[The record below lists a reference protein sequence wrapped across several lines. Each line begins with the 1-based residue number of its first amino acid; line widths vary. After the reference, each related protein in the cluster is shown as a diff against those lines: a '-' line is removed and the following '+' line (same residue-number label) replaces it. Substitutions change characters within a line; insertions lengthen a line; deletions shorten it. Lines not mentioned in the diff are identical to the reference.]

1 MATFGVS
8 LISNGGGTVESVS
21 IEHKSTFK
29 QLISSTGTAGGTH
42 IYDLQYDVSASGK
55 GSNPYQVGASTAP
68 TGVSGIFQVT
78 SSTNNSKNDDFIGW
92 SMSGTA
98 FQYANED

>member
-8 LISNGGGTVESVS
+8 LISNAGGTVESVS

-29 QLISSTGTAGGTH
+29 QLITSEGYAGGTH
-42 IYDLQYDVSASGK
+42 IYDLQFDISASGK
-55 GSNPYQVGASTAP
+55 GSNPYEVGTNANPPGT
-68 TGVSGIFQVT
+68 VGIFLVT

-92 SMSGTA
+92 SMSGTS
-98 FQYANED
+98 FQYAVED